1 MGTTGPNLRSG
12 QYGNGRNLAAR
23 IGLHERFS
31 TNGYGWHCWVFD
43 QLALPEG
50 ARILEVGCGNG
61 ALWLKN
67 KDRLHAS
74 LDITL
79 SDFSVGM
86 VRDARRNL
94 ARVPHGIRCIVA
106 DAQTLPF
113 HDETFDRVIA
123 NHMLYHV
130 PRIDAA
136 LGEIRRVLAS
146 GGRLVAATN
155 GRDHLREIQALLD
168 EFDARLA
175 GEFNSLTHEP
185 FSLETGAAQ
194 LAPWF
199 DSIEK
204 RRYEDSLLITEASP
218 LIEYVNS
225 SLTAGP
231 LLGSRL
237 SEFRAF
243 VQRRLACEGA
253 ILVRKETGL
262 FAARPSSGR
271 FPPPVGQA
279 RLP

>member
-94 ARVPHGIRCIVA
+94 ARVPNEIRFVVA
-106 DAQTLPF
+106 DAQALPF
-113 HDETFDRVIA
+113 RSAAFQCVIA
-123 NHMLYHV
+123 NHMLYHA
-130 PRIDAA
+130 PRIGGA
-136 LGEIRRVLAS
+136 LQEIRRVLTP

-155 GRDHLREIQALLD
+155 GRDHLREIKALL
-168 EFDARLA
+168 EKFDATLA

-204 RRYEDSLLITEASP
+204 RPYEDSLLITEASP

-243 VQRRLACEGA
+243 VQRHLACEGA
-253 ILVRKETGL
+253 ILVRKESGL
-262 FAARPSSGR
+262 FVARRSVT
-271 FPPPVGQA
+271 PP
-279 RLP
+279 